1 MDPSLSEMK
10 VAAQS
15 PAGRALWARDRREEG
30 ADVGVLSRGSSLR
43 VRGQNQGFSNLNGGG
58 GGGAG
63 KQITSVFS
71 PTSSGN

>member
-1 MDPSLSEMK
+1 M
-10 VAAQS
+10 AAQS

-58 GGGAG
+58 GGGGEADY
-63 KQITSVFS
+63 ICIFTNF
-71 PTSSGN
+71 